1 MVEEDENDDIIC
13 LDSDCEPSTQPRI
26 KNQPNRAPL
35 APMNP
40 NCDLTANCSPIKKR
54 KLLDNENTNPKKSKI
69 VKDILKK
76 DPQPAPVAIKQ
87 EIKPVKDFLSSQK
100 LQAQAKS
107 EQAPPP
113 VVTKYDYKER
123 VPAQL
128 QARLDPHSRR
138 YFSGNTKLIKD
149 FTNKIDLVDEK
160 AIKQNRPGFGSY
172 LFIIIGKFISLIF

>member
-1 MVEEDENDDIIC
+1 MIEKDENDDIIC

-40 NCDLTANCSPIKKR
+40 NCSPIKKR
-54 KLLDNENTNPKKSKI
+54 KLLDNENINSKKSKI
-69 VKDILKK
+69 VKEILKK

-87 EIKPVKDFLSSQK
+87 EIKPEEDFLISQK
-100 LQAQAKS
+100 HQAQAKS

-113 VVTKYDYKER
+113 VVTKYDYKDR

-138 YFSGNTKLIKD
+138 YFSGNTKSIKD
-149 FTNKIDLVDEK
+149 FEIDQ
-160 AIKQNRPGFGSY
+160 AIKQNIPGFGSY